1 MSKPRRQ
8 AVPTPPSLLIVP
20 SPVVSAMRPR
30 LYGAACARCGSSG
43 SLTRAGVAHTIT
55 PTGRVLTW
63 PVKAC
68 PQHLPHAVP
77 DPVPE
82 PAP

>member
-1 MSKPRRQ
+1 MSKSRRQ
-8 AVPTPPSLLIVP
+8 AVPTPPSLLILP
-20 SPVVSAMRPR
+20 SPVVSGMRPR
-30 LYGAACARCGSSG
+30 LHGEVCARCGSG
-43 SLTRAGVAHTIT
+43 HSLIPAGVAHTIT

-68 PQHLPHAVP
+68 PRHLPHAMP
-77 DPVPE
+77 DPMPE